1 MLGDDLEYFLAMAS
15 TGTITSTAERLG
27 ISQPALTKSVQRL
40 ERKLGVK
47 LLTRTSRGA
56 ELTDAG
62 RAFFERLQALSRG
75 MDDAVQE
82 ARDVG
87 GSQAG
92 LLRIGVTPATTDFT
106 LESLLPTLLV
116 ERPVAHI
123 KVSSALGGPLLDGLS
138 RREIE
143 LAVCP
148 LPEKL
153 DPSLAC
159 EPLYAEP
166 CSLMMN
172 DSHPLAAKKNIAI
185 EDLAGHAWAGTGKHE
200 FTRAQVEQAF
210 ARQGLALP
218 VITVEADTL
227 HALALIVSRT
237 RLISMI
243 NLRSARAGLLPDN
256 VVVRPLSLG
265 GPQRM
270 VGLIRRAGYLSPIAQ
285 RAREILL
292 SWSQAAAG

>member
-1 MLGDDLEYFLAMAS
+1 MLGDDLEYFLAIAS
-15 TGTITSTAERLG
+15 TRTMTSTAERLG

-40 ERKLGVK
+40 ERKVGVK
-47 LLTRTSRGA
+47 LVTRTSRGA

-106 LESLLPTLLV
+106 VECLLPTLML

-123 KVSSALGGPLLDGLS
+123 KLTSALGGPLLDALS

-148 LPEKL
+148 VPEKL
-153 DPSLAC
+153 DPALEC
-159 EPLYAEP
+159 EPLYAEL
-166 CSLMMN
+166 CSLMMS
-172 DSHPLAAKKNIAI
+172 DKHPLAAKKNIAI
-185 EDLAGHAWAGTGKHE
+185 KDLAGHAWAGTGKHE
-200 FTRAQVEQAF
+200 FTRSQVEHAF
-210 ARQGLALP
+210 SRQGLALP
-218 VITVEADTL
+218 SMTVEADTL

-243 NLRSARAGLLPDN
+243 NMRGAHTGQLPGN
-256 VVVRPLSLG
+256 VVVRPVSLG
-265 GPQRM
+265 GTQRT
-270 VGLIRRAGYLSPIAQ
+270 VGVIRRAGYLSPIAQ
-285 RAREILL
+285 RAQEILL
-292 SWSQAAAG
+292 GAGSALR